1 MGVVGGVRVV
11 LRLGDEATPPAT
23 PPRCVLRHCLSFLS
37 HEQQKLLWDQSDIS
51 SARSRLAPPSPLPL
65 PRAPLLL
72 QFI

>member
-1 MGVVGGVRVV
+1 MGVGGGVRVV

-51 SARSRLAPPSPLPL
+51 SARSRLASPSTAAP
-65 PRAPLLL
+65 APLLP